1 MASFTLRNGM
11 ELGCA
16 SAATQI
22 EGGELDH
29 SWMRWARAGHI
40 KDGSSPARANDHLRR
55 WQADDQLMA
64 DLGLQIARIGVEWA
78 RIEPADGVFDQA
90 ALDLYAEEVRWL
102 NAHGIKPLVTLHHF
116 TNPLWFE
123 DMGAFEK
130 LANVRYFLRFVTR
143 VVQAFGPDVTEYVTV
158 NEPNVYAALGY
169 FYGMWPPGGK
179 SFRKACRVMAV
190 LAAAHAQAYG
200 LIHALQR
207 GMGIPQTRVSFALNM
222 QGFEPENPRS
232 GSDRLAAYLAERFF
246 QGSVAR
252 AMMLGVFRWP
262 VRNLAGIKKGLYCDF
277 IALNYYTR
285 VTMRGMKTGTRAG
298 VPVNDLGWEIHPQGI
313 VDCLRKLYALHALP
327 IYITENG
334 TCDNRDAF
342 RCRYLF
348 EHLEALCQSGLPVE
362 RYYHWCFT
370 DNFEWLEGESARF
383 GLIHVDY
390 ETQARTVKRSGE
402 FFAEIIRRGGVTEAM
417 YETYVKDQQYA
428 VGAR

>member
-1 MASFTLRNGM
+1 
-11 ELGCA
+11 
-16 SAATQI
+16 
-22 EGGELDH
+22 
-29 SWMRWARAGHI
+29 
-40 KDGSSPARANDHLRR
+40 
-55 WQADDQLMA
+55 
-64 DLGLQIARIGVEWA
+64 VEWA
-78 RIEPADGVFDQA
+78 RIEPAEGVFDQA
-90 ALDLYAEEVRWL
+90 ALDLYTEEVRWL

-143 VVQAFGPDVTEYVTV
+143 VVQAFGPDVTEYVTI

-179 SFRKACRVMAV
+179 SFRKACRVMSV

-262 VRNLAGIKKGLYCDF
+262 IRNLARIKKSPYCDF

-285 VTMRGMKTGTRAG
+285 VTMRGMKTGTRAD
-298 VPVNDLGWEIHPQGI
+298 VPVNDLGWAIHPQGI
-313 VDCLRKLYALHALP
+313 VDCLRKLYRLHELP

-334 TCDNRDAF
+334 TCDKRDTF

-348 EHLEALCQSGLPVE
+348 DHLEALCQSGLPVE

-383 GLIHVDY
+383 GLVHVDY

-402 FFAEIIRRGGVTEAM
+402 FFAQIIRRGGVTEAM

-428 VGAR
+428 AGAQ